1 MTLLIHDAIVLI
13 IEKEEQLRAINPRP
27 PITSPVRRRR
37 PRGQEVGPSIS
48 CSVRR
53 RRRGR
58 SRWCGSRVSASRTE
72 AFANSGSKVLP
83 DLIFDRL
90 QLRPALV
97 HDIDF
102 RANVITPEVD
112 IGSESLVAARFEK
125 PGHDK

>member
-1 MTLLIHDAIVLI
+1 
-13 IEKEEQLRAINPRP
+13 
-27 PITSPVRRRR
+27 
-37 PRGQEVGPSIS
+37 
-48 CSVRR
+48 
-53 RRRGR
+53 
-58 SRWCGSRVSASRTE
+58 
-72 AFANSGSKVLP
+72 LP